1 MTSDSKTKVM
11 IIAVA
16 ALIGALQFV
25 SSFQTASAGDF
36 VRITKL
42 KQFKTSIVGKTLT
55 KPNNRFV
62 VAADGTWGGT
72 ASGKKASGTWKWR
85 RGYWCRIG
93 TLGSNL
99 LAEDCQ
105 EISVSGNKV
114 RLKRNRGSGEVVQ
127 YKIGG

>member
-42 KQFKTSIVGKTLT
+42 NQFKTSIVGKTLSAG
-55 KPNNRFV
+55 KVRV
-62 VAADGTWGGT
+62 VIAVDGTWGGT
-72 ASGKKASGTWKWR
+72 AKRGKVSGTWKWR
-85 RGYWCRIG
+85 RGYWCRVG
-93 TLGSNL
+93 TVGSNL

-105 EISVSGNKV
+105 EVSVSGKKM
-114 RLKRNRGSGEVVQ
+114 RLIRNRGSGEVVEL
-127 YKIGG
+127 KIGG